1 MQYPVSA
8 TQKRKL
14 KLYPKIVNPKVIK
27 VLSQWR
33 KIHASR
39 GVRRGMRVIPLH
51 RKETREIKDR
61 WDHSCTRLVL
71 VDIKYHHLYYF
82 VCKTLT
88 VDVNTTSE
96 IGYLKLHDG
105 MEKKD
110 TRRLRMEV

>member
-1 MQYPVSA
+1 
-8 TQKRKL
+8 
-14 KLYPKIVNPKVIK
+14 
-27 VLSQWR
+27 
-33 KIHASR
+33 
-39 GVRRGMRVIPLH
+39 MRAIPLH
-51 RKETREIKDR
+51 RKETSEIKDR

-82 VCKTLT
+82 VCKTWTL
-88 VDVNTTSE
+88 DVNTTSE